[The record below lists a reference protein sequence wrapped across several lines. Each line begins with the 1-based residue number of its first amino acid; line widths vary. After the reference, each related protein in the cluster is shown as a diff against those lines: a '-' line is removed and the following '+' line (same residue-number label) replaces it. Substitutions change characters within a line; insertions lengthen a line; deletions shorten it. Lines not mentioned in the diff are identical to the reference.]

1 MARVDESASSD
12 YLLVARTAVPAT
24 RALLATFPVLGS
36 LGERRRARADRP
48 FLRVSAARSGR
59 SALERGSVGRCA
71 ATRGA
76 RTGQEAS
83 AARRQAGI
91 RMSHEGPFFDC
102 GLQHQQPN
110 DRGPQPVNNL
120 IGN

>member
-1 MARVDESASSD
+1 V
-12 YLLVARTAVPAT
+12 
-24 RALLATFPVLGS
+24 
-36 LGERRRARADRP
+36 
-48 FLRVSAARSGR
+48 
-59 SALERGSVGRCA
+59 
-71 ATRGA
+71 
-76 RTGQEAS
+76 
-83 AARRQAGI
+83 RRQASI